1 VRDIVQQN
9 RAEYGSVLTTFSHT
23 GPERK
28 MKKDTKLFIDEFNGL
43 LSHRPHDMKQ
53 FGKEIFFFKVSTR
66 YSVSVQYTYAVV
78 KKDNSP

>member
-1 VRDIVQQN
+1 
-9 RAEYGSVLTTFSHT
+9 
-23 GPERK
+23 